1 MKDYGPTILRI
12 VVGVIFLMHFYVHVF
27 ILGPAR
33 LTGYMAT
40 VAKLPAP
47 ALVTW
52 IVMIVGGL
60 GGIMLI
66 LGLFTRW
73 AAAAEALHMLGAL
86 VFVKL
91 AQGFLNRGIIVDAAA
106 GRAAVVGY
114 ELELLLFAA
123 SLALVCTGGGALAA
137 TKDG

>member
-12 VVGVIFLMHFYVHVF
+12 VVGVIFLRHFYVHVF
-27 ILGPAR
+27 VFGPAG
-33 LTGYMAT
+33 LTGYMEK

-47 ALVTW
+47 AVFAW

-66 LGLFTRW
+66 LGLYTRW
-73 AAAAEALHMLGAL
+73 AAGAEVLHMLAAL
-86 VFVKL
+86 AFVKF
-91 AQGFLNRGIIVDAAA
+91 AQGFLVRGIIVDAAA
-106 GRAAVVGY
+106 GRAAAVGY
-114 ELELLLFAA
+114 ELELLLLAA
-123 SLALVCTGGGALAA
+123 SLALVFTGGGALAA